1 MPINVEFI
9 YDPACPNV
17 DDARRVLRQALDS
30 VGLEENWQEWD
41 RANPESPDHS
51 RHYGS
56 PTILVNGKDV
66 VGQQPNTG
74 QNCCR
79 VYAKP
84 GGGFQGVPPLDAVIT
99 ALRGQ
104 PATRSGWEAIFGAVP
119 GIAAALLPVGTCP
132 ACWPLYAGL
141 LSSLGLGFLLYA
153 TYLLPLTAGLL
164 LFSLGTMVYRAK
176 TRRGYGPFALGLLAA
191 TGILVGKF
199 ALASDLV
206 FYSGAV
212 LFVVAALWNA
222 WPKTKTTASCCDSCV
237 PQE

>member
-1 MPINVEFI
+1 MHLKIEFI
-9 YDPACPNV
+9 YDPDCPNV
-17 DDARRVLRQALDS
+17 DDARRMLREALDAA
-30 VGLEENWQEWD
+30 GIEENWQEWD
-41 RANPESPDHS
+41 RSDPASPEHS
-51 RHYGS
+51 RHYAS
-56 PTILVNGKDV
+56 PTILVDGKDV
-66 VGQQPNTG
+66 VGQEPNTG

-84 GGGFQGVPPLDAVIT
+84 DGGFQGVPPLDDVIK
-99 ALRGQ
+99 AIQRQ
-104 PATRSGWEAIFGAVP
+104 APARSGWKAIIGTVP
-119 GIAAALLPVGTCP
+119 GIAATLLPMGRCP

-164 LFSLGTMVYRAK
+164 IFSLGTMAYRAK
-176 TRRGYGPFALGLLAA
+176 ARRGHGPFALGLLAA

-206 FYSGAV
+206 FYSAAV
-212 LFVVAALWNA
+212 LFILAALWNA
-222 WPKTKTTASCCDSCV
+222 WPKTKTTASCCDSCI